1 MFEIVDHIG
10 IAVKNL
16 DSVKS
21 FYKDILNIDFL
32 YEEELPENKVKV
44 LVFKFEDTNI
54 EYLEPLTD
62 DSPIKK
68 FLDSKGEGIHHIA
81 FKVKNIEEKLNILKE
96 KGVSLID
103 EKPRRGSH
111 NKKIAFIHPKS
122 TYGTLIELVEE

>member
-1 MFEIVDHIG
+1 MFELIDHIG

-16 DSVKS
+16 ESVKNL
-21 FYKDILNIDFL
+21 YKNILNLDYF
-32 YEEELPENKVKV
+32 YEEELIENKVKV
-44 LVFKFEDTNI
+44 LVFKFGDTNV

-68 FLDSKGEGIHHIA
+68 FIDSKGEGLHHIA
-81 FKVKNIEEKLNILKE
+81 FKVKNIEEKLELLKE
-96 KGVSLID
+96 KGVILID

-122 TYGTLIELVEE
+122 IFGTLIELVEE